1 MTHNAA
7 MYPTSMIFE
16 HGIHVVTLRVQIK
29 ALLLLLFFSRAEVF
43 LAEDLISSV
52 ALCAQGFVVG
62 NLYYK
67 YFLPNFAV
75 KNVLHIE

>member
-1 MTHNAA
+1 MTHNAP
-7 MYPTSMIFE
+7 MYPTSVIFE
-16 HGIHVVTLRVQIK
+16 RGIHVVTLRVQIK
-29 ALLLLLFFSRAEVF
+29 ALLFFYFSRAEVF

-67 YFLPNFAV
+67 CFLPNFAV
-75 KNVLHIE
+75 KNVSHIK